1 MPLTSHQVE
10 LELVEKVGDDDVVNG
25 KLDTKGV
32 AIGKEKDPGPVVGDS
47 SDNDP
52 QRVAF
57 ALAQNASLLKVAVV
71 APGRILWGAASRAAA
86 GW

>member
-32 AIGKEKDPGPVVGDS
+32 AIGEEQDPGPVVGDS

-52 QRVAF
+52 QRVALT
-57 ALAQNASLLKVAVV
+57 LAQNAGLLKVAVV